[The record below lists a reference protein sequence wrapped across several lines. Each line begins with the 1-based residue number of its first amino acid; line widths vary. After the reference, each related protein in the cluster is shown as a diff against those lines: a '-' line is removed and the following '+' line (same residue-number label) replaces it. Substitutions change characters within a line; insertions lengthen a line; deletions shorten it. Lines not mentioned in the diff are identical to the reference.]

1 MTDRDRVRE
10 AVLAR
15 LSTIMDPGM
24 GVDVVRM
31 RLIEELTVD
40 EKGVARYTFRPSSP
54 LCPMA
59 VSLALSIHE
68 AVAEVEGMT
77 DQEIEVV
84 GYVGAAELNAMLAE
98 QADRPGRLHP
108 GEAAE

>member
-1 MTDRDRVRE
+1 MTNRDVTRE

-15 LSTIMDPGM
+15 LSTIIDPGT

-40 EKGVARYTFRPSSP
+40 EKGMVRYTFRPSSP

-59 VSLALSIHE
+59 VSLALSIRQ
-68 AVAEVEGMT
+68 AVAEVSGVT
-77 DQEIEVV
+77 GQEIEVA
-84 GYVGAAELNAMLAE
+84 GYVGAAELNAMLREMETSA
-98 QADRPGRLHP
+98 RG
-108 GEAAE
+108 